1 MIMYEFFIGLRY
13 LSSKQRE
20 KFISLITLITT
31 CGIAVGVM
39 ALIVTLAV
47 MNGFGND
54 LRDKILGMTAHLV
67 VLDRMEPDFKD
78 YEKVAAK
85 LKTFKGE
92 VKGVSPFLETQAI
105 LSSPFQVKGI
115 ALRGIELNLEKE
127 VTNIVNFIKDGSSEF
142 KEGEFEI
149 ILGEELSKN
158 LGVRVGEKVSLIL
171 PRMEKRLSWF
181 SPLGSLAVARPFKV
195 IGLFN
200 SGMYEYDATF
210 AYISLISAKK
220 LLGTDGVTGIAVRTK
235 DAFKVSGIAREIEEA
250 FPDYGVITWQDKN
263 RNLLSALKL
272 EKAVTAILLS
282 LIIFVSLFNITN
294 TLIMTVLAKTK
305 EIGILRSMGA
315 KKGEIMTIFIFKGL
329 LSGSFGTLIGL
340 VGGILLSKLISH
352 YQFVKLPSD
361 IYYLSYI
368 PVSINYNEVFLVCLA
383 AILLSLLSTLYP
395 AWSAANLNPVE
406 ALRYE

>member
-1 MIMYEFFIGLRY
+1 MRYEFFIGLRY

-20 KFISLITLITT
+20 RFISLITLITT

-54 LRDKILGMTAHLV
+54 LRDKILGMTAHLIV
-67 VLDRMEPDFKD
+67 IDRAGPGFED
-78 YEKVAAK
+78 YEAAAER
-85 LKTFKGE
+85 LRTFKPEIEGI
-92 VKGVSPFLETQAI
+92 SPYLQTQAI
-105 LSSPFQVKGI
+105 LSSPFQVKGVV
-115 ALRGIELNLEKE
+115 LTGIEPDLEKK
-127 VTNIVNFIKDGSSEF
+127 VTNVVRFVQEGSSNF
-142 KEGEFEI
+142 SKEELEI
-149 ILGEELSKN
+149 ILGEELAKN
-158 LGVRVGEKVSLIL
+158 LGVRIGDKVSLIL
-171 PRMEKRLSWF
+171 PKMEKKLSWL
-181 SPLGSLAVARPFKV
+181 SPLGMLAVARSFKV

-200 SGMYEYDATF
+200 SGMYEYDASF
-210 AYISLISAKK
+210 AYISLSSAKK
-220 LLGTDGVTGIAVRTK
+220 LLGTEGVTGIAIKTE
-235 DAFKVSGIAREIEEA
+235 DPFKVSKIAREIAEA

-282 LIIFVSLFNITN
+282 LIIFVSVFNIAN

-315 KKGEIMTIFIFKGL
+315 KKPEIMTIFIFKGI
-329 LSGSFGTLIGL
+329 LSGLFGTLIGL
-340 VGGILLSKLISH
+340 VGGIALSKLISY

-368 PVSINYNEVFLVCLA
+368 PVSINYNEVALVCLTA
-383 AILLSLLSTLYP
+383 LFLSFLSTLYP

>member
-1 MIMYEFFIGLRY
+1 MRYEFFIGLRY

-20 KFISLITLITT
+20 RFISLITLITT

-39 ALIVTLAV
+39 VLIVTLSV
-47 MNGFGND
+47 MNGFAND
-54 LRDKILGMTAHLV
+54 LRDKILGMTAHLIV
-67 VLDRMEPDFKD
+67 MDSAGSGFED
-78 YEKVAAK
+78 YEEAAEK
-85 LKTFKGE
+85 IRAFTSSIEGT
-92 VKGVSPFLETQAI
+92 SPYLQTQAI

-115 ALRGIELNLEKE
+115 VLTGIEPDLEKE
-127 VTNIVNFIKDGSSEF
+127 VTNVIRFVREGSSKF
-142 KEGEFEI
+142 SKEELEI
-149 ILGEELSKN
+149 ILGEELAKN
-158 LGVRVGEKVSLIL
+158 LGVRIGDKVSLIL
-171 PRMEKRLSWF
+171 PKMEKRLSWF
-181 SPLGSLAVARPFKV
+181 SPLGRLAVAKPFKV

-210 AYISLISAKK
+210 AYISLSFAKK
-220 LLGTDGVTGIAVRTK
+220 LLGTDGVTGIAVKTK
-235 DAFKVSGIAREIEEA
+235 DAFKVSNIAREIGEA

-263 RNLLSALKL
+263 HNLLSALKL

-282 LIIFVSLFNITN
+282 LIIFVSVFNIAN

-315 KKGEIMTIFIFKGL
+315 KKREIMTIFIFKGL
-329 LSGSFGTLIGL
+329 LSGSLGTLIGL
-340 VGGILLSKLISH
+340 VGGIALSKLISY

-368 PVSINYNEVFLVCLA
+368 PVSINYNEVALVCLA
-383 AILLSLLSTLYP
+383 ALFLSFLSTLYP

>member
-1 MIMYEFFIGLRY
+1 
-13 LSSKQRE
+13 
-20 KFISLITLITT
+20 
-31 CGIAVGVM
+31 M

-54 LRDKILGMTAHLV
+54 LRDKILGMTAHLIV
-67 VLDRMEPDFKD
+67 IDKADSGFKD
-78 YEKVAAK
+78 YEKAAERIGA
-85 LKTFKGE
+85 FKSSI
-92 VKGVSPFLETQAI
+92 KGISPFLQTQAI
-105 LSSPFQVKGI
+105 LSSPFQVKGVV
-115 ALRGIELNLEKE
+115 LTGIEPDLEKE
-127 VTNIVNFIKDGSSEF
+127 VTNVVRFIREGSSKF
-142 KEGEFEI
+142 SKEELEI
-149 ILGEELSKN
+149 VLGEELAKN
-158 LGVRVGEKVSLIL
+158 LGVRIGDKVSLIL
-171 PRMEKRLSWF
+171 PRMEKKLSWL
-181 SPLGSLAVARPFKV
+181 SPLGRLAVARSFKV

-210 AYISLISAKK
+210 AYISLSSAKK
-220 LLGTDGVTGIAVRTK
+220 LLGTEGVTGIAIKTE
-235 DAFKVSGIAREIEEA
+235 DAFKISNIAREIAEA

-282 LIIFVSLFNITN
+282 LIIFVSVFNIAN
-294 TLIMTVLAKTK
+294 TLIMTVLSKTK

-315 KKGEIMTIFIFKGL
+315 KKRGIMTIFIFKGL
-329 LSGSFGTLIGL
+329 LSGFLGTLIGL
-340 VGGILLSKLISH
+340 VGGIALSELISY

-368 PVSINYNEVFLVCLA
+368 PVSINYNEVALVCLA
-383 AILLSLLSTLYP
+383 ALFLSFLSTLYP

>member
-1 MIMYEFFIGLRY
+1 MRYEFFIGLRY

-67 VLDRMEPDFKD
+67 VLDRMELDFKD
-78 YEKVAAK
+78 YEEAAAR
-85 LKTFKGE
+85 LKTFKPE
-92 VKGVSPFLETQAI
+92 VEGVSPFLETQAI
-105 LSSPFQVKGI
+105 LSSPFAVKGI
-115 ALRGIELNLEKE
+115 ALRGVDLSLEKG
-127 VTNIVNFIKDGSSEF
+127 VTRIISLIKDDSSKF
-142 KEGEFEI
+142 KQGEFEI
-149 ILGEELSKN
+149 ILGEELAKN
-158 LGVRVGEKVSLIL
+158 LGVRVGDKVSLIM
-171 PRMEKRLSWF
+171 PKMEKKLSWF
-181 SPLGSLAVARPFKV
+181 SPLGRMAVAKPFRV

-210 AYISLISAKK
+210 AYISLSSAKK

-235 DAFKVSGIAREIEEA
+235 DAFKVSNIAKKIEEA

-263 RNLLSALKL
+263 HNLLSALKL
-272 EKAVTAILLS
+272 EKVVTAILLS
-282 LIIFVSLFNITN
+282 LIIFVSVFNIAN

-329 LSGSFGTLIGL
+329 LSGLLGTLIGL
-340 VGGILLSKLISH
+340 VGGIALSKLISY

-368 PVSINYNEVFLVCLA
+368 PVSINYSEVLLVCLTA
-383 AILLSLLSTLYP
+383 TLLSFLSTLYP